1 MEVCGHEPWPHAVCF
16 SFGPWKTRQWYVL
29 FLLFFF
35 RDLRVVNFS
44 QSDLS
49 HALIALRLSCCGR
62 RVGSNQPWP
71 YPERRIT
78 ESDLGKMTGCIWHSV
93 GGISLLDR
101 WHLAGFVVLSPSSSP
116 HFAGASTLCQCWGR
130 PTIQQRASARSG
142 EWDEFCGPGAQRWIS
157 GGPSMHVEKK
167 KVHCDCDG
175 HRWLG
180 IPTDPSPNSCM
191 CAASLPRQTGENDAS
206 SLWAMQSGKAGESQP
221 PSMTRQ
227 NPPPAAGSPS
237 RMTRLFC
244 VDRGDG
250 PRRKPVPLPVQAKK
264 RKKDGASPAWGRGR
278 FLLIH

>member
-1 MEVCGHEPWPHAVCF
+1 MDTNHGLMQFASVPARGKHGSGM
-16 SFGPWKTRQWYVL
+16 SF

-78 ESDLGKMTGCIWHSV
+78 ESDLGKTTGCIWHSV

-167 KVHCDCDG
+167 KKG
-175 HRWLG
+175 
-180 IPTDPSPNSCM
+180 
-191 CAASLPRQTGENDAS
+191 SL
-206 SLWAMQSGKAGESQP
+206 
-221 PSMTRQ
+221 
-227 NPPPAAGSPS
+227 
-237 RMTRLFC
+237 
-244 VDRGDG
+244 
-250 PRRKPVPLPVQAKK
+250 
-264 RKKDGASPAWGRGR
+264 
-278 FLLIH
+278 